1 MGSENNI
8 EAIDAAL
15 NLSGNQYAIVA
26 RIAPYQLMLSMFYC
40 VSGRGSGAL
49 RASESDFELFQ
60 VGLPNDQWMIEVSSW
75 FAITVAKILEIPIR
89 WATGTILCAGRK

>member
-26 RIAPYQLMLSMFYC
+26 RIAPYYQLMLSMFYC

-49 RASESDFELFQ
+49 RASESVFELFS
-60 VGLPNDQWMIEVSSW
+60 GGPSKRSMDD
-75 FAITVAKILEIPIR
+75 
-89 WATGTILCAGRK
+89 

>member
-8 EAIDAAL
+8 EAIDAL

-49 RASESDFELFQ
+49 RASESVFELFQ
-60 VGLPNDQWMIEVSSW
+60 VGLP
-75 FAITVAKILEIPIR
+75 K
-89 WATGTILCAGRK
+89 TING